1 MVKLL
6 FEGHKIDDDKRDE
19 IIKTVRQHEGMI
31 AEANAVL
38 VKLSE
43 NENTQEEIPVIIVNI
58 IMCYNSISN

>member
-1 MVKLL
+1 MKMVKLL

-19 IIKTVRQHEGMI
+19 IIQTVRQHEGMI

-43 NENTQEEIPVIIVNI
+43 NENT
-58 IMCYNSISN
+58 